1 MLSSNSLDEA
11 SRCGVDF
18 SGGVGE
24 EDLCRAI
31 LSSLL

>member
-1 MLSSNSLDEA
+1 MLSSNSLDED
-11 SRCGVDF
+11 SRRGVDF
-18 SGGVGE
+18 SGGVG